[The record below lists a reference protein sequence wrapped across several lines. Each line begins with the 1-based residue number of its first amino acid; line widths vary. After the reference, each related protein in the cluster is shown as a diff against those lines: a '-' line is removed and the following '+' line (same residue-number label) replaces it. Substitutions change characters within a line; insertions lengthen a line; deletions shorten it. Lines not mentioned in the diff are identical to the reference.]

1 MLVVTANWALAD
13 GTLVAPQR
21 RGQQEFL
28 EAVHRAALRS
38 GVRRD
43 GRYEPIDGI
52 DVVLAGDTFDGLTSS
67 AWTGTVRP
75 WHEGTRAAGMAA
87 GVLLAAAARGRR
99 LLAGLAAWA
108 RDGLTVPAA
117 DRRGRPAADRRRRVP
132 VRVTILPGDRDP
144 WVAGAAARLAR
155 RGVRVAAA
163 WAVAGVSVCHGAE
176 LDPLWGV
183 AEPGRP
189 TLGAS
194 LAVDLVARFG
204 NVLRGRP
211 DLWPACRPLVARL
224 ATARPADMPGI
235 VGDWLSSLERGTVV
249 VRDAWRT
256 AVAAW
261 RRQARL
267 AEPACDASFDS
278 IDAVAAWMDG
288 LHPAADDGAR
298 NASDVAALLDSLPP
312 VGTQPGMVV
321 FGHWSGTVEA
331 ATICKPGWAVEAEAA
346 AGVTVAGV
354 TAAGRRRGPAHAVF
368 PDPRRPEL
376 RWRLMPEDASAPR
389 SSPAAGA
396 QRIVEAA

>member
-288 LHPAADDGAR
+288 LRPAADDGAR